1 MPEDRWRRVREFIC
15 CFYKAEE
22 RAESIKVEIIH
33 EVALQQGQLQQQR
46 RQVEE
51 GWGEGGGGGGGRA
64 QGEARCGSKGR
75 HVGQKDFNLRLVV
88 KRWREGDPDP
98 TGLAAPT

>member
-22 RAESIKVEIIH
+22 RAESIKVKIIH
-33 EVALQQGQLQQQR
+33 EVALQQGQLQQQQ

-51 GWGEGGGGGGGRA
+51 GGEGVGVWGEGGA
-64 QGEARCGSKGR
+64 QGEARC
-75 HVGQKDFNLRLVV
+75 GQKDFNLRLVV
-88 KRWREGDPDP
+88 KR
-98 TGLAAPT
+98 